1 MIPSKQ
7 RGVWITTMIHRVKD
21 VVGTLVETTNLLNS
35 IEEVHAALNSRET
48 REFFEVR
55 MNRFNIKQDVDLDKQ
70 EDRENF
76 GEASSMVDK
85 LFECVK
91 STAQDKWSIL
101 RDWGYEED
109 DRAKQVGL
117 WLDRPTENRKQIG
130 LNRPIRSGWI
140 ESTKFNT
147 N

>member
-7 RGVWITTMIHRVKD
+7 RGGWITTMIHRVQD

-35 IEEVHAALNSRET
+35 IEEVHAALNSGET

-55 MNRFNIKQDVDLDKQ
+55 TNRFNIKQDVDLDNQ

-76 GEASSMVDK
+76 EEASSMVDK

-91 STAQDKWSIL
+91 ST
-101 RDWGYEED
+101 
-109 DRAKQVGL
+109 V
-117 WLDRPTENRKQIG
+117 
-130 LNRPIRSGWI
+130 
-140 ESTKFNT
+140 
-147 N
+147 